1 MSTEEYPVWES
12 MNQEMQSAIKSR
24 ETKALQQLLSRL
36 SCKLRMSQHTF
47 EFKTSQNIEIY
58 LEPISSIS
66 KLPVEISF
74 PEDTSNSP
82 YRSLIMFTKGDQPQ
96 YLGKPI
102 HQPGINGPKIR
113 TKTYPDGLNFMFR
126 CPSYRLRETGVQL
139 RYQILFPKIKF
150 SMFVKYR
157 MCVDRTRKPNC
168 L

>member
-96 YLGKPI
+96 YLGKPT
-102 HQPGINGPKIR
+102 HQPGIDRPEIR
-113 TKTYPDGLNFMFR
+113 TKPYADGLNFIFR
-126 CPSYRLRETGVQL
+126 SPSYRLWETRVEL
-139 RYQILFPKIKF
+139 RDQILFPKIKF
-150 SMFVKYR
+150 PVFVKYR

>member
-1 MSTEEYPVWES
+1 MSTEDYPVWES
-12 MNQEMQSAIKSR
+12 MNHEMQSAIKTR

-82 YRSLIMFTKGDQPQ
+82 YRSLIMFTKGEQPQ
-96 YLGKPI
+96 YLGELKFAENFILTEFGWPI
-102 HQPGINGPKIR
+102 KNV
-113 TKTYPDGLNFMFR
+113 YFR
-126 CPSYRLRETGVQL
+126 CPPYRLRETSFKL
-139 RYQILFPKIKF
+139 
-150 SMFVKYR
+150 
-157 MCVDRTRKPNC
+157 
-168 L
+168 

>member
-1 MSTEEYPVWES
+1 

-96 YLGKPI
+96 YLGKLF
-102 HQPGINGPKIR
+102 HQPLPSKIASSV
-113 TKTYPDGLNFMFR
+113 KCIFR
-126 CPSYRLRETGVQL
+126 CPSYRLRETCVEL
-139 RYQILFPKIKF
+139 RYQILVPKIEF
-150 SMFVKYR
+150 PMFVKYR
-157 MCVDRTRKPNC
+157 MCVDRTRKSNC

>member
-1 MSTEEYPVWES
+1 MSTEDYPVWES
-12 MNQEMQSAIKSR
+12 MNHEMQSAIKTR

-96 YLGKPI
+96 YLGKSKFAENVI
-102 HQPGINGPKIR
+102 LTGFWLANQK
-113 TKTYPDGLNFMFR
+113 
-126 CPSYRLRETGVQL
+126 RL
-139 RYQILFPKIKF
+139 F
-150 SMFVKYR
+150 
-157 MCVDRTRKPNC
+157 
-168 L
+168 

>member
-102 HQPGINGPKIR
+102 KSGIQGLKR
-113 TKTYPDGLNFMFR
+113 WTKRNLDSLKRIFR
-126 CPSYRLRETGVQL
+126 CPSYRLRKTRLQL

-150 SMFVKYR
+150 SMFAEYR
-157 MCVDRTRKPNC
+157 MCVD
-168 L
+168 